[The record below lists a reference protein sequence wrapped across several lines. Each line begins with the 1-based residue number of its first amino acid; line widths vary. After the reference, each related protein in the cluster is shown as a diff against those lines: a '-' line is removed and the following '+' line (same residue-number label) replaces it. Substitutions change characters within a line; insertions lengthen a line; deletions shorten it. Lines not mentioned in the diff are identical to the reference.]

1 MKTPVA
7 DMLGI
12 EFPIVAFSHCRDVV
26 AAVTNAGGFGV
37 LGAVAYGPDDLE
49 TALSWIDAEV
59 RGRPYGVDV
68 LIPAKYVG
76 SEEGGISRSRLE
88 ELIPEEHRHFVDSL
102 LEKYDVPPM
111 PESGD
116 GGEGGE
122 GERSLT
128 LMVNGAE
135 RLVEVALGHPIRLIA
150 NALGPAP
157 ADMIEAAHA
166 RDVVVASLVGTRQHA
181 ERQQATG
188 VDIIV
193 AQGYEAGGHTGEIG
207 TMVLVPEVV
216 EAVAPTPVLAA
227 GGIATG
233 RQMLAAFALG
243 AQGVWCGSV
252 WLTTQE
258 AETHP
263 VVKEKFLKASTS
275 DTVRS
280 RSTTGK
286 PARQLRSAWTDE
298 WADPANPDPLP
309 MPLQPL
315 LIADAQRRVNHAA
328 ATNPGA
334 NQLVNYFVGQ
344 VVGRMNQ
351 VKASRQVV
359 MDMVEEFID
368 SADEI
373 NKILTTTP
381 S

>member
-1 MKTPVA
+1 MKTRVA

-12 EFPIVAFSHCRDVV
+12 EFPILAFSHCRDVV

-37 LGAVAYGPDDLE
+37 LGAVAYTPEDLE

-59 RGRPYGVDV
+59 GGRPYGVDV
-68 LIPAKYVG
+68 LVPAKYVG
-76 SEEGGISRSRLE
+76 SDEGGISKSRLE
-88 ELIPEEHRHFVDSL
+88 ALIPEEHRKFVDTL

-111 PESGD
+111 PD
-116 GGEGGE
+116 ATEG

-128 LMVNGAE
+128 LMVDGAQ
-135 RLVEVALGHPIRLIA
+135 RLVDVALGHPIRLIA

-157 ADMIEAAHA
+157 AEMIEAAHA
-166 RDVVVASLVGTRQHA
+166 RDVVVASLVGSRQHA

-193 AQGYEAGGHTGEIG
+193 AQGYEAGGHTGELG
-207 TMVLVPEVV
+207 TVVLVPEVV

-298 WADPANPDPLP
+298 WEDPANPDPLP

-334 NQLVNYFVGQ
+334 EQLVNYFVGQ

-368 SADEI
+368 SAEEI
-373 NKILTTTP
+373 NKLLTTAP

>member
-1 MKTPVA
+1 MKTRVA
-7 DMLGI
+7 EMLGI
-12 EFPIVAFSHCRDVV
+12 EFPILAFSHCRDVV

-37 LGAVAYGPDDLE
+37 LGAVAYTPQDLE

-59 RGRPYGVDV
+59 GGRPYGVDV
-68 LIPAKYVG
+68 LVPAKYVG
-76 SEEGGISRSRLE
+76 SDEGGISKSRLE
-88 ELIPEEHRHFVDSL
+88 ALIPEEHRKFVDTL

-111 PESGD
+111 PDTTD
-116 GGEGGE
+116 G

-128 LMVNGAE
+128 LMVDGAQQ
-135 RLVEVALGHPIRLIA
+135 LVDVALGHPIRLIA

-157 ADMIEAAHA
+157 AEMIEAAHA
-166 RDVVVASLVGTRQHA
+166 RDVVVASLVGSRQHA

-298 WADPANPDPLP
+298 WEDPANPDPLP

-334 NQLVNYFVGQ
+334 EQLVNYFVGQ
-344 VVGRMNQ
+344 VVGRMTQ

-368 SADEI
+368 SAEEI
-373 NKILTTTP
+373 NQLLTTAP

>member
-1 MKTPVA
+1 MKTRVA

-12 EFPIVAFSHCRDVV
+12 EFPILAFSHCRDVV

-37 LGAVAYGPDDLE
+37 LGAVAYTPEDLE

-59 RGRPYGVDV
+59 GGRPYGVDV
-68 LIPAKYVG
+68 LVPAKYVG
-76 SEEGGISRSRLE
+76 SDEGGISKSRLE
-88 ELIPEEHRHFVDSL
+88 ALIPEEHRKFVDTL

-111 PESGD
+111 PD
-116 GGEGGE
+116 AAEG

-128 LMVNGAE
+128 LMVDGAQQ
-135 RLVEVALGHPIRLIA
+135 LVDVALGHPIRLIA

-157 ADMIEAAHA
+157 AEMIEAAHA
-166 RDVVVASLVGTRQHA
+166 RDVVVASLVGSRQHA

-298 WADPANPDPLP
+298 WEDPANPDPLP

-334 NQLVNYFVGQ
+334 EQLVNYFVGQ

-368 SADEI
+368 SAEEI
-373 NKILTTTP
+373 NKLLMTTP
-381 S
+381 G